1 MATFKYM
8 IVRDRVEIYKDFAI
22 NLLHYIYDYYIDKET
37 LSNDVDIKNHFNWC
51 FNKTCDEFI
60 EENINFK
67 DNNELRKYYY
77 AYYYHQFYKIL
88 EINKLLFYEKFW
100 KNIFEIDM
108 QKNKNTLNLLLEIYM
123 IYDKSINN
131 EKNILEIV

>member
-1 MATFKYM
+1 MATLKYM

-22 NLLHYIYDYYIDKET
+22 NLLNYIYSYYIDKET
-37 LSNDVDIKNHFNWC
+37 LSNDTDIKNHFNWC

-77 AYYYHQFYKIL
+77 AYYYHQFYKIP
-88 EINKLLFYEKFW
+88 EINKLVFYENFW
-100 KNIFEIDM
+100 RNIFEIDL
-108 QKNKNTLNLLLEIYM
+108 QKNKNTLNLLLEIYI